1 MTSGSRQTSARHR
14 WIGRARWFSIRR
26 VDGGVF
32 ALVPFFRGEE
42 GSEESSRGRA
52 LAGKQVQEQLTH
64 AVKVFQEKQD
74 LADTLYTNIKI
85 LHKEK
90 AARLDK

>member
-1 MTSGSRQTSARHR
+1 M
-14 WIGRARWFSIRR
+14 
-26 VDGGVF
+26 
-32 ALVPFFRGEE
+32 P
-42 GSEESSRGRA
+42 
-52 LAGKQVQEQLTH
+52 QVQEQLTH

-74 LADTLYTNIKI
+74 LAETLYANIKI